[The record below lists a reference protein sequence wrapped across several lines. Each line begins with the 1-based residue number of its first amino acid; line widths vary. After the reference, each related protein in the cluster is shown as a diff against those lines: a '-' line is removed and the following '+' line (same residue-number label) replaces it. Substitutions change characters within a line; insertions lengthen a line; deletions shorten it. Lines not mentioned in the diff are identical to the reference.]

1 MNPHNHYRINRPR
14 VAHETIDGESVMID
28 FDTGHYFSLNPTGS
42 AIWDLVDAGA
52 SPDEIVHALTARYD
66 ASQDQVRLAVNQLLS
81 ELTQKELLTLDGSDL
96 GASSK
101 PFPSSPADADRL
113 PFVTPQLFEYSD
125 MQDLLLLD
133 PIHEVDE
140 AGWPNIK
147 TD

>member
-1 MNPHNHYRINRPR
+1 MNLQNHYRINRPR
-14 VAHETIDGESVMID
+14 VVYETIDGESVMID
-28 FDTGHYFSLNPTGS
+28 FDTGNYYSLNPIGS

-52 SPDEIVHALTARYD
+52 STDEIVQTLNRRYD
-66 ASQDQVRLAVNQLLS
+66 ASQAQIQQAVDRLLS
-81 ELTQKELLTLDGSDL
+81 ELQQKGLLVPDGSDRERPVPL
-96 GASSK
+96 L
-101 PFPSSPADADRL
+101 PSDPTEFERL
-113 PFVTPQLFEYSD
+113 SFVTPQLCEYSD